1 MLNRTVPA
9 LLTFGILALS
19 GLMSGGSVLSAEDG
33 RKTLAVHE
41 TVAVFD
47 GTRARQCMGRTS
59 LCPNDCGHSGTMAS
73 FTIKAYVNYE
83 KKGEYGD
90 PKTNRFIFLV
100 EDNKKNP
107 KVSKELADVVASLK
121 PGDLVCL
128 TWNHD
133 YVTKDR
139 SSFPER
145 PIKQIQKL
153 SAEEA
158 AKLLEKAE
166 KMEPPPAEP
175 AGGPAIRP
183 MAR

>member
-1 MLNRTVPA
+1 MPNRSAART
-9 LLTFGILALS
+9 LILAALAVLGLTS
-19 GLMSGGSVLSAEDG
+19 GPVRGAEDG
-33 RKTLAVHE
+33 RKTLSEHD

-47 GTRARQCMGRTS
+47 GTRARQCMGLTT

-73 FTIKAYVNYE
+73 FTIKGYVRYV
-83 KKGEYGD
+83 KDGEYGD
-90 PKTNRFIFLV
+90 PKTNRFMFLV
-100 EDNKKNP
+100 EDNKKNL
-107 KVSKELADVVASLK
+107 KVSKEIADTVTSLK

-128 TWNHD
+128 KWKHD

-145 PIKQIQKL
+145 PITQIQKL
-153 SAEEA
+153 TAEEA
-158 AKLLEKAE
+158 EKMMEKAE
-166 KMEPPPAEP
+166 KMAPPPAEP

>member
-1 MLNRTVPA
+1 MVLTALAALGLNSDRVRA
-9 LLTFGILALS
+9 
-19 GLMSGGSVLSAEDG
+19 AEDG
-33 RKTLAVHE
+33 RKTLSEHE

-47 GTRARQCMGRTS
+47 GTRAHQCMGRTA
-59 LCPNDCGHSGTMAS
+59 LCPNDCGDSGTMAS
-73 FTIKAYVNYE
+73 FTIKAYVKYE

-90 PKTNRFIFLV
+90 PKTNRFMFLV

-107 KVSKELADVVASLK
+107 KVSKEIADTVASLK

-128 TWNHD
+128 TWHHD

-158 AKLLEKAE
+158 AKLMEKAE
-166 KMEPPPAEP
+166 KVEPPPAEP
-175 AGGPAIRP
+175 AGRPAIRP